1 MELIIGKTAYKTNE
15 YLFTGKNSSELIALS
30 NIKHL
35 ENTYKNITIQDL
47 NYFVDNNND
56 TYTLLK
62 EHEKEIKRPGV
73 IVVQNKETADKTL
86 FLRDDLFF
94 KLNNDMK
101 KDPVLDY
108 STFIQLENTL
118 QYTHE
123 KKVDNTFNHKPK
135 AKI

>member
-15 YLFTGKNSSELIALS
+15 YLFTGKNSSEMIAQS

-35 ENTYKNITIQDL
+35 SNTYKNITLNDL
-47 NYFVDNNND
+47 NFFTDNRD
-56 TYTLLK
+56 STYTLIK
-62 EHEKEIKRPGV
+62 EFEKEIKRPGV
-73 IVVQNKETADKTL
+73 IIVQENDSEDKTL

-108 STFIQLENTL
+108 ATYIKIENTPQPAL
-118 QYTHE
+118 Y
-123 KKVDNTFNHKPK
+123 KKVDNAYTPK
-135 AKI
+135 MKI

>member
-15 YLFTGKNSSELIALS
+15 YLFTGKNSSEMIAQS

-35 ENTYKNITIQDL
+35 TNTYKNITINDF
-47 NYFVDNNND
+47 NYFMDNND
-56 TYTLLK
+56 STYTLIK
-62 EHEKEIKRPGV
+62 EFEKEIKRPG
-73 IVVQNKETADKTL
+73 IIIFEATTNDKIL

-108 STFIQLENTL
+108 ATYIKIENTHQPVL
-118 QYTHE
+118 I
-123 KKVDNTFNHKPK
+123 KKQENNNTNKF
-135 AKI
+135 KI

>member
-15 YLFTGKNSSELIALS
+15 YLFTGKNSSEMIAQS

-35 ENTYKNITIQDL
+35 SNTYKNITLNDL
-47 NYFVDNNND
+47 NFFKDNSD
-56 TYTLLK
+56 STYTLIK
-62 EHEKEIKRPGV
+62 EFEKEIKRPGV
-73 IVVQNKETADKTL
+73 IIVQENDSADKTL

-108 STFIQLENTL
+108 ATYVKIENTPQPVL
-118 QYTHE
+118 I
-123 KKVDNTFNHKPK
+123 KKQETNSTLKF
-135 AKI
+135 KI